1 MMKSAPQPA
10 RPSPRAS
17 GLLTLGLALSAALA
31 GCGTVKTTNTART
44 GTEQLLLTDAWDA
57 ALSRIDFRPLT
68 GVPVFLETQHITSVD
83 QGWVVSSL
91 KQAMLQQGVLLRTKA
106 DQAQWIVE
114 ARVGAYGTDQYDL
127 LVGIPQTTIPMT
139 ITGLPAG
146 TIPEMS
152 LAKRTDQHGVV
163 KMALFAYD
171 RASGQ
176 LVWTSGTSQ
185 SKSNAKDVY
194 VGGVGP
200 VQSGT
205 IRKSTEFSGMK
216 IPVAHDLTGG
226 LVGQPA
232 PDYDGTMGGESAPLP
247 LPPSAPPPPPPSFEP

>member
-1 MMKSAPQPA
+1 MKRMTRSTLLPFVPLL
-10 RPSPRAS
+10 PSVRI
-17 GLLTLGLALSAALA
+17 GVCLALSAIA

-57 ALSRIDFRPLT
+57 ALCRIDFRPLT
-68 GVPVFLETQHITSVD
+68 GVPCYLDTTNVTAVD

-91 KQAMLQQGVLLRTKA
+91 KQAMLQQGVLLRPKA
-106 DQAQWIVE
+106 EQAQWVVE

-127 LVGIPQTTIPMT
+127 LVGIPQTTIPAVVA
-139 ITGLPAG
+139 GVGG

-163 KMALFAYD
+163 KLALFAYD
-171 RASGQ
+171 RASGH

-194 VGGVGP
+194 IGGVGP

-205 IRKSTEFSGMK
+205 IRKNTEFSGMK
-216 IPVAHDLTGG
+216 IPVPQDLTGG
-226 LVGQPA
+226 IVGRAAPA
-232 PDYDGTMGGESAPLP
+232 EAEGTPGEAVPAP
-247 LPPSAPPPPPPSFEP
+247 LPPSATTSDIESFSP

>member
-1 MMKSAPQPA
+1 MMKSAPPPPH
-10 RPSPRAS
+10 RCFRAA
-17 GLLTLGLALSAALA
+17 GVVALGLALSSTLA

-68 GVPVFLETQHITSVD
+68 GVPVFLETQHITAVD
-83 QGWVVSSL
+83 QGWVISSL
-91 KQAMLQQGVLLRTKA
+91 KQAMLQQGVLLRTKSE
-106 DQAQWIVE
+106 QAQWIVE

-200 VQSGT
+200 IQSGT
-205 IRKSTEFSGMK
+205 IRKSTEFGGMR

-232 PDYDGTMGGESAPLP
+232 LDFDGTAGGEAVPLP
-247 LPPSAPPPPPPSFEP
+247 LPPSATASDLDSFAP

>member
-1 MMKSAPQPA
+1 MTKSA
-10 RPSPRAS
+10 RPYPSSPRTL
-17 GLLTLGLALSAALA
+17 GLFGLGLALAATLA

-57 ALSRIDFRPLT
+57 ALARIDFRPLT
-68 GVPVFLETQHITSVD
+68 GVPCYLDTTNVTAVD
-83 QGWVVSSL
+83 LGWVVSSL

-106 DQAQWIVE
+106 EQAQWVVE
-114 ARVGAYGTDQYDL
+114 ARVGAYGTDQYEL
-127 LVGIPQTTIPMT
+127 LFGIPQTTIPMT

-185 SKSNAKDVY
+185 TKSNAKDVY

-200 VQSGT
+200 IQSGT

-232 PDYDGTMGGESAPLP
+232 PDSDGTRGTEAVPPP
-247 LPPSAPPPPPPSFEP
+247 LPPSATTTDIDSFSP

>member
-1 MMKSAPQPA
+1 MTTTAATFRDFVAPRPA
-10 RPSPRAS
+10 R
-17 GLLTLGLALSAALA
+17 LALAMALAAAVA

-44 GTEQLLLTDAWDA
+44 GTEQLLLTDAWDQ

-68 GVPVFLETQHITSVD
+68 GVPCHLEIQHITAVD
-83 QGWVVSSL
+83 LGWVVSSL
-91 KQAMLQQGVLLRTKA
+91 KQAMLQQGVLLRAKPE
-106 DQAQWIVE
+106 QAQWIVE

-127 LVGIPQTTIPMT
+127 LIGVPQTTVPMVIPGM
-139 ITGLPAG
+139 PAG

-194 VGGVGP
+194 LMGAGP

-216 IPVAHDLTGG
+216 IPVPHDLTGG
-226 LVGQPA
+226 LIGQPA
-232 PDYDGTMGGESAPLP
+232 PEFDGTAPGEAVPLP
-247 LPPSAPPPPPPSFEP
+247 LPPSATAADIESFSP

>member
-1 MMKSAPQPA
+1 MTTTVSPRPAPVAPRPA
-10 RPSPRAS
+10 RLAVC
-17 GLLTLGLALSAALA
+17 LALAAAVA
-31 GCGTVKTTNTART
+31 GCGTVKTTNTPRT
-44 GTEQLLLTDAWDA
+44 GTEQLLLTDAWDT

-68 GVPVFLETQHITSVD
+68 GVPCFLDTQHITAVD
-83 QGWVVSSL
+83 QGWVISSL

-106 DQAQWIVE
+106 EQAQWVVE

-127 LVGIPQTTIPMT
+127 LIGVPQTTIPMT
-139 ITGLPAG
+139 LTGLPAG

-185 SKSNAKDVY
+185 TKSNAKDVY
-194 VGGVGP
+194 VMGAGP

-216 IPVAHDLTGG
+216 IPVPHDLTGG
-226 LVGQPA
+226 LIGQPA
-232 PDYDGTMGGESAPLP
+232 PDFDGASPGEAVPLP
-247 LPPSAPPPPPPSFEP
+247 LPPSATTGDIDSFSP